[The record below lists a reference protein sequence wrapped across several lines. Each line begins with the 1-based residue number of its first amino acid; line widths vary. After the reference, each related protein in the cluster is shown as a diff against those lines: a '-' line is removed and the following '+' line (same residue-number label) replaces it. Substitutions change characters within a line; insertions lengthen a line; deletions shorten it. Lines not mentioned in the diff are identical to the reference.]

1 MDILPVNNLT
11 RIVEHSRHDDREQ
24 PQKRQPPRKT
34 ERFVPR
40 PVYTLDGGLEEEHPP
55 KIDVLV

>member
-11 RIVEHSRHDDREQ
+11 RIVEHARHDEREQ
-24 PQKRQPPRKT
+24 PQKRPQQRKKEKFAT
-34 ERFVPR
+34 V
-40 PVYTLDGGLEEEHPP
+40 PVYTLNGGIQEEPPP